1 MSTETSDPAA
11 AASSVERGW
20 RLDTDNGSMAP
31 RSALDVLVD
40 LNERVTTGHLAEYQP
55 VPLGFTPLDK
65 TIGTGLRAGE
75 LLLIGGAQGTGKTT
89 MALQM
94 ARNMAASGQATVL

>member
-1 MSTETSDPAA
+1 MSAKSAGLRGGSDRVSTDLETNVVQAPAA
-11 AASSVERGW
+11 RDW

-65 TIGTGLRAGE
+65 TIGSGLRAGE
-75 LLLIGGAQGTGKTT
+75 D
-89 MALQM
+89 
-94 ARNMAASGQATVL
+94 S

>member
-1 MSTETSDPAA
+1 MSTETSDAVANTAP
-11 AASSVERGW
+11 GW

-55 VPLGFTPLDK
+55 VPARLHPVGQDDRHGTPR
-65 TIGTGLRAGE
+65 G
-75 LLLIGGAQGTGKTT
+75 
-89 MALQM
+89 
-94 ARNMAASGQATVL
+94 

>member
-1 MSTETSDPAA
+1 MTAAPTSGRVHRVTRPTPTLRLAA
-11 AASSVERGW
+11 ARGW

-55 VPLGFTPLDK
+55 VPLGSRRSTRPSAP
-65 TIGTGLRAGE
+65 GCVP
-75 LLLIGGAQGTGKTT
+75 
-89 MALQM
+89 
-94 ARNMAASGQATVL
+94 ASCC